1 MTIVVKSKDEQTISL
16 PASLLKRLRL
26 REGDEIKAILDGQTL
41 RLSKLDDFLSLQGAL
56 ASDSGFDEA
65 MALVDEAWRSWT
77 PPPTSV

>member
-41 RLSKLDDFLSLQGAL
+41 RLSKLEDFLSLRGVL
-56 ASDSGFDEA
+56 AEDKEFDDA
-65 MALVDEAWRSWT
+65 MEIVDKAWEAWTLPNSA
-77 PPPTSV
+77 

>member
-56 ASDSGFDEA
+56 AGDSGFDEA
-65 MALVDEAWRSWT
+65 MALVDEAWQSWT